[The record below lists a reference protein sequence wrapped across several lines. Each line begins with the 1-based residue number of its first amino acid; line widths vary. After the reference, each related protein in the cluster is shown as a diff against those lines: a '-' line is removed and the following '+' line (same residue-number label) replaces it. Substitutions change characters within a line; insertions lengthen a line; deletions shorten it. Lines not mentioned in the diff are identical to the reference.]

1 MAEALYQ
8 AVNMSKAEQVER
20 NRKMRKRLKRYNVE
34 HWAKEFMKGL
44 NLQSKNKIKSSAT
57 LINENVLKKLK
68 SHFVSSEK
76 RLIMLD
82 YDGTLIDFNDKPKL
96 AIPSQKLKNLVNDI
110 CKNDNTDVYIISGR
124 DQKFLSKHFDDLN
137 INLIAEHGYFKKP
150 VNETWLEPN
159 FIENQDW
166 MTDLLPIFETFTDR
180 TPGTFIEKKKTSL
193 VWHYR
198 KTDPELASERV
209 VEFKTVLNSLASDE
223 LQILDIVKGIEV
235 SRGTIN
241 KGKSVIDILSDTKYD
256 FILCAGDDITDESMF
271 ASLSGETFS
280 IKIGRKKTKANYF
293 VDSPDE
299 LISVLE
305 YMIKTPGN

>member
-1 MAEALYQ
+1 M
-8 AVNMSKAEQVER
+8 
-20 NRKMRKRLKRYNVE
+20 
-34 HWAKEFMKGL
+34 
-44 NLQSKNKIKSSAT
+44 
-57 LINENVLKKLK
+57 
-68 SHFVSSEK
+68 
-76 RLIMLD
+76 
-82 YDGTLIDFNDKPKL
+82 
-96 AIPSQKLKNLVNDI
+96 I

-166 MTDLLPIFETFTDR
+166 MSDLLPIFETFTDR

-280 IKIGRKKTKANYF
+280 IKIGRRKTKANYF

>member
-8 AVNMSKAEQVER
+8 AVNMSKVEQVER

-57 LINENVLKKLK
+57 IIDSTMLNKIKSNFMSSSRKL
-68 SHFVSSEK
+68 V
-76 RLIMLD
+76 MLD

-96 AIPSQKLKNLVNDI
+96 AIPSQKLKNLINDI
-110 CKNDNTDVYIISGR
+110 CKNENTDVYIISGR
-124 DQKFLSKHFDDLN
+124 DQKFLSKHFDDLS

-180 TPGTFIEKKKTSL
+180 TQVHLLKKENKFG
-193 VWHYR
+193 
-198 KTDPELASERV
+198 LA
-209 VEFKTVLNSLASDE
+209 
-223 LQILDIVKGIEV
+223 LQKNR
-235 SRGTIN
+235 S
-241 KGKSVIDILSDTKYD
+241 
-256 FILCAGDDITDESMF
+256 
-271 ASLSGETFS
+271 
-280 IKIGRKKTKANYF
+280 
-293 VDSPDE
+293 
-299 LISVLE
+299 
-305 YMIKTPGN
+305 

>member
-1 MAEALYQ
+1 M
-8 AVNMSKAEQVER
+8 
-20 NRKMRKRLKRYNVE
+20 
-34 HWAKEFMKGL
+34 
-44 NLQSKNKIKSSAT
+44 
-57 LINENVLKKLK
+57 
-68 SHFVSSEK
+68 
-76 RLIMLD
+76 
-82 YDGTLIDFNDKPKL
+82 
-96 AIPSQKLKNLVNDI
+96 
-110 CKNDNTDVYIISGR
+110 
-124 DQKFLSKHFDDLN
+124 
-137 INLIAEHGYFKKP
+137 
-150 VNETWLEPN
+150 
-159 FIENQDW
+159 
-166 MTDLLPIFETFTDR
+166 
-180 TPGTFIEKKKTSL
+180 

-241 KGKSVIDILSDTKYD
+241 KGKSVIDILTDTKYD

-299 LISVLE
+299 LVSVLE